1 MAHRDYKDSEPRR
14 NRRSKSNR
22 KSGSPAIAVLLIILL
37 GLALAGFILWKV
49 WPRPGDFRSVAS
61 APAVEPAPDKKG
73 ETAPPVGSPSET
85 QTAAPQDKAADYTF
99 YDILPGNKAP
109 KPLPASKR
117 PEQWWL
123 QVAALKNASDA
134 DALRAKLAMLNFSAI
149 VQPTPAGQPP
159 LFRVRVGPYQNQA
172 DAETAQKTLA
182 ENKFDSR
189 PLKEAVTP

>member
-14 NRRSKSNR
+14 GGRSKSNR
-22 KSGSPAIAVLLIILL
+22 KGGNPAKAVLFVLL
-37 GLALAGFILWKV
+37 VGLVLAGIILWKV
-49 WPRPGDFRSVAS
+49 WPRPGDFRAVSS
-61 APAVEPAPDKKG
+61 APTVEPAPARSK
-73 ETAPPVGSPSET
+73 EEAAPPVEAQPNAKTGTS
-85 QTAAPQDKAADYTF
+85 DKAADYTF

-109 KPLPASKR
+109 LPADKR

-159 LFRVRVGPYQNQA
+159 LFRVRVGPYQHQA
-172 DAETAQKTLA
+172 DAEAAQKTLA